1 MLAWSV
7 HCLFLFKA
15 FQLFLVTYPHTVM
28 LDVQLKFFYL
38 SVLWNYY
45 AYIYSFFDNIS
56 HTVCK
61 KRPSSPWFVFLGLY
75 FWPFVRSSFRLLQQ
89 FDNFFLTEWPED
101 HKNRCLSSSTNSVGL
116 HFHEGVEK
124 MKENDKNTKIE
135 NLQNGQEKYGG
146 KNLAYVYSWGKN

>member
-1 MLAWSV
+1 M
-7 HCLFLFKA
+7 
-15 FQLFLVTYPHTVM
+15 
-28 LDVQLKFFYL
+28 
-38 SVLWNYY
+38 
-45 AYIYSFFDNIS
+45 
-56 HTVCK
+56 
-61 KRPSSPWFVFLGLY
+61 LGLFSKVFTFDHLFGHRSDFFNNLTIF
-75 FWPFVRSSFRLLQQ
+75 FW
-89 FDNFFLTEWPED
+89 TEWPED